1 MTNTNAP
8 VFGTFGL
15 PPLRRALLGFGN
27 SAAGNKLGRW
37 YVSLLRK
44 TALAGLSGP
53 FDITTPQGLNLRLHP
68 FSNRCEKRMIAGS
81 HLWDAPERAAL
92 VQAIQNK
99 VSSDPFIF
107 FDVGANVGLYS
118 LTSWKA
124 AKDAGKVLKAFAV
137 EPDEINAARLSFN
150 TRASEADIV
159 HIPYAVGGNS
169 GIGKSIGG
177 DKNRGEVRISEADAL
192 SDKAAAAAD
201 AIIIKTLAD
210 IIDSQHVDEID
221 AMKVDVEG
229 HDFAALEAFFKQAP
243 KTMWPK
249 LLIIET
255 GRGPSKVLELCV
267 ANGYSLDRRTQI
279 NAILTLS
286 DLARNE

>member
-1 MTNTNAP
+1 MTDTISP
-8 VFGTFGL
+8 VFGTYDL
-15 PPLRRALLGFGN
+15 SPLRRALLGLCN
-27 SAAGNKLGRW
+27 TAADNKLGRW

-53 FDITTPQGLNLRLHP
+53 FDVTTPQGLNLRLHP

-92 VQAIQNK
+92 VEAIQNK
-99 VSSDPFIF
+99 PSANPFIF

-124 AKDAGKVLKAFAV
+124 ANDAGKILTAFAI
-137 EPDEINAARLSFN
+137 EPDDINSGRLCFN
-150 TRASEADIV
+150 IQASNADIV
-159 HIPYAVGGNS
+159 HIPCAVGGSS
-169 GIGKSIGG
+169 GVGKAVGG
-177 DKNRGEVRISEADAL
+177 DKNRGEVRIAEADTP
-192 SDKAAAAAD
+192 SYKGTDD
-201 AIIIKTLAD
+201 GEIIIKTLAD
-210 IIDSQHVDEID
+210 IVDNQHVDEID

-229 HDFAALEAFFKQAP
+229 HDLAALETFFQQAP

-255 GRGPSKVLELCV
+255 GRGASKVLELCV
-267 ANGYSLDRRTQI
+267 ANSYSLDRRTQI
-279 NAILTLS
+279 NAILTFS
-286 DLARNE
+286 DTARDE

>member
-1 MTNTNAP
+1 MTDTISP
-8 VFGTFGL
+8 VFGTYSL
-15 PPLRRALLGFGN
+15 PALRGALLGFCN
-27 SAAGNKLGRW
+27 SAADNKLGRW

-44 TALAGLSGP
+44 TALVGLSGP
-53 FDITTPQGLNLRLHP
+53 FDLTTPQGLNLRLYP

-92 VQAIQNK
+92 VEAIHGK
-99 VSSDPFIF
+99 ISSDPFIF

-124 AKDAGKVLKAFAV
+124 AKDAGKVLKAFAI
-137 EPDEINAARLSFN
+137 EPDDINGGRLCFN
-150 TRASEADIV
+150 TQASHADIV
-159 HIPYAVGGNS
+159 HIPFAVGGSS
-169 GIGKSIGG
+169 GVGKAVGG
-177 DKNRGEVRISEADAL
+177 EKNRGEVRIAEADKP
-192 SDKAAAAAD
+192 SDND
-201 AIIIKTLAD
+201 TDDGAIIIKTLAD
-210 IIDSQHVDEID
+210 IVDNQHVDEID

-229 HDFAALEAFFKQAP
+229 HDFAALETFFQQAP

-286 DLARNE
+286 DPAGNE

>member
-1 MTNTNAP
+1 MTDTISP
-8 VFGTFGL
+8 VFGTYSL
-15 PPLRRALLGFGN
+15 PALRGALLGFCN
-27 SAAGNKLGRW
+27 SAADNKLGRW

-53 FDITTPQGLNLRLHP
+53 FDITTPEGLNLRLHP

-92 VQAIQNK
+92 VEAIHGK
-99 VSSDPFIF
+99 TSPDPFIF

-137 EPDEINAARLSFN
+137 EPDDTNAGRLCFN
-150 TRASEADIV
+150 TQASHADIV
-159 HIPYAVGGNS
+159 HIPFAVGGSS
-169 GIGKSIGG
+169 GVGKAVGG
-177 DKNRGEVRISEADAL
+177 ERNRGEVRIAEADKL
-192 SDKAAAAAD
+192 SDND
-201 AIIIKTLAD
+201 TDDGAIIIKTLAD
-210 IIDSQHVDEID
+210 IVDNQHVDEID

-229 HDFAALEAFFKQAP
+229 HDFAALEAFFQQAR

-286 DLARNE
+286 DPAGNE

>member
-1 MTNTNAP
+1 MTDTDSP
-8 VFGTFGL
+8 VFGTYGL
-15 PPLRRALLGFGN
+15 SPFRRALLDLCKT
-27 SAAGNKLGRW
+27 AAHNRLGRW

-44 TALAGLSGP
+44 TALTGLSGP

-92 VQAIQNK
+92 VDAINNK
-99 VSSDPFIF
+99 EPSEPFVF

-124 AKDAGKVLKAFAV
+124 AKDAGKILTAFAI
-137 EPDEINAARLSFN
+137 EPDAINSSRLHFN
-150 TRASEADIV
+150 IQASKADIV
-159 HIPYAVGGNS
+159 HVPFAVGGSS
-169 GIGKSIGG
+169 GVGKAIGG
-177 DKNRGEVRISEADAL
+177 DNNRGEVRITNAEPSEQQD
-192 SDKAAAAAD
+192 DFKG
-201 AIIIKTLAD
+201 AIVIKTLAEIVD
-210 IIDSQHVDEID
+210 NQHVEKID

-229 HDFAALEAFFKQAP
+229 HDLDALKAFFQQAP
-243 KTMWPK
+243 KPMWPK

-267 ANGYSLDRRTQI
+267 ANGYSLDQRTQI
-279 NAILTLS
+279 NAILTYT
-286 DLARNE
+286 DPARDE

>member
-1 MTNTNAP
+1 MTDTISP
-8 VFGTFGL
+8 VFGTYSL
-15 PPLRRALLGFGN
+15 PALRGALLGLCN
-27 SAAGNKLGRW
+27 SATDNKLGRW

-53 FDITTPQGLNLRLHP
+53 FDITTPEGLNLRLHP

-92 VQAIQNK
+92 VEAIHGK
-99 VSSDPFIF
+99 TSPDPFIF

-137 EPDEINAARLSFN
+137 EPDDTNAGRLCFN
-150 TRASEADIV
+150 TQASNADIV
-159 HIPYAVGGNS
+159 HIPFAVGGSS
-169 GIGKSIGG
+169 GVGKAVGG
-177 DKNRGEVRISEADAL
+177 EKNRGEVRIAEADKPT
-192 SDKAAAAAD
+192 DNGID
-201 AIIIKTLAD
+201 DGAIIIKTLTD
-210 IIDSQHVDEID
+210 IVDTQYVDEID

-229 HDFAALEAFFKQAP
+229 HDFAALEAFFQQAP
-243 KTMWPK
+243 KTIWPK

-286 DLARNE
+286 DPAGNE

>member
-1 MTNTNAP
+1 MTDTISP
-8 VFGTFGL
+8 VFGTYGL
-15 PPLRRALLGFGN
+15 PALRVALLDLCN
-27 SAAGNKLGRW
+27 SAADNKLGRW

-53 FDITTPQGLNLRLHP
+53 FDITTAQGLNLRLHP

-92 VQAIQNK
+92 VEAINGK
-99 VSSDPFIF
+99 ISPDSFIF
-107 FDVGANVGLYS
+107 FDVGANVGLYF

-137 EPDEINAARLSFN
+137 EPDDTNGGRLCFN
-150 TRASEADIV
+150 TQASNADTV
-159 HIPYAVGGNS
+159 HIPFAVGGSS
-169 GIGKSIGG
+169 GVGKAVGG
-177 DKNRGEVRISEADAL
+177 ETNRGEVRITEADRP
-192 SDKAAAAAD
+192 SDND
-201 AIIIKTLAD
+201 TDDGAIIIKTLAD
-210 IIDSQHVDEID
+210 IVDNQHVDAID

-229 HDFAALEAFFKQAP
+229 HDFAALETFFQQAR

-255 GRGPSKVLELCV
+255 GRGSSKVLELCV

-286 DLARNE
+286 DPAGNE